1 MYKLKNI
8 VYADGGK
15 ILTSD
20 NFKGYHKKGNL
31 EDFEEVTIDLSTIV
45 IVDNIIKFNDGFVE
59 IYLLEHRKN
68 LDYAGWK
75 KEIISWLFNNDDQI
89 AIILNKDSGEE
100 EDLLRYN
107 KMQEWR
113 EWAGQLAHKI
123 LEILNINNN

>member
-8 VYADGGK
+8 VYADGSK
-15 ILTSD
+15 ILTSG
-20 NFKGYHKKGNL
+20 NFKGYHKEGNL

-45 IVDNIIKFNDGFVE
+45 IVDNIIKFNNGFVE

-89 AIILNKDSGEE
+89 AIILNKDNSE
-100 EDLLRYN
+100 EDLLRFN

-113 EWAGQLAHKI
+113 EWAGQLANKI
-123 LEILNINNN
+123 LEMLNINNN